1 MLQFFLS
8 EAGSLIFQLLI
19 VIIVLGLLITS
30 LIYKSYDLT
39 DSYIPLLGVVLSITI
54 MMLSIVTLSYIKKDF
69 VSNENWKQ
77 IYTNNIN
84 ANAIIE
90 TNNKNRF
97 ITNNIVAGNK
107 LYTNYKLFNNNH
119 NIIAKIKIEKNE
131 TSYSKKILIKKENII
146 INGELNEDS
155 KITKIEYKNI
165 QGHQRRLFDQTGPI
179 EKDDIEGQI
188 RITIDQ
194 NPKQEELKQIFENN
208 E

>member
-8 EAGSLIFQLLI
+8 DAGFLIFQLLI
-19 VIIVLGLLITS
+19 ITIVLSLLITS

-39 DSYIPLLGVVLSITI
+39 DSHIPLLGIVLSITI

-77 IYTNNIN
+77 IYTNDIN

-90 TNNKNRF
+90 TNDKNLF

-155 KITKIEYKNI
+155 KITKIEYRNI
-165 QGHQRRLFDQTGPI
+165 QGHQRSLFNQTGPI
-179 EKDDIEGQI
+179 DKDDIEGEI

-194 NPKQEELKQIFENN
+194 NPKQEKLKQMFENN